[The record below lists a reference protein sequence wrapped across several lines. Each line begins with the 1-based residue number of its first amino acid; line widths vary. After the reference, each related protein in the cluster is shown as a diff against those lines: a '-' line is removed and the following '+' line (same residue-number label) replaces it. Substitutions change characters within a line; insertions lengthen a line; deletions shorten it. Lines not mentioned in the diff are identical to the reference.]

1 MKKLVLKPLKAFNDN
16 IWVNWVIFEATLYLC
31 YLCLVYCYCYCLVA
45 ILVANYFVTPW
56 TVTCQTPLPT
66 SFPRQEYWSGLPFPS
81 PGDLPDPG
89 IEPCLPHCRQT
100 LYHLSH
106 QGSPPYINTLYI
118 LSLLNS
124 RPDTIIGTD
133 NMFFKMYKCH
143 INCGT
148 YIFKAK
154 WYNLFSHF
162 SWVWC
167 CKNYSIISCILVAT
181 VEVCIFSTYL
191 LNQFN
196 LIKFTVIFNWNFAVE
211 LENKIVL

>member
-1 MKKLVLKPLKAFNDN
+1 MKKLALKPLKPFNDN
-16 IWVNWVIFEATLYLC
+16 IWVNWVICEATLYLC

-81 PGDLPDPG
+81 PGDLPNPG

-133 NMFFKMYKCH
+133 NMFLKC
-143 INCGT
+143 INAT
-148 YIFKAK
+148 
-154 WYNLFSHF
+154 L
-162 SWVWC
+162 
-167 CKNYSIISCILVAT
+167 T
-181 VEVCIFSTYL
+181 VEHIFSK
-191 LNQFN
+191 LNGTIIF
-196 LIKFTVIFNWNFAVE
+196 LISHEHGVAKTTALFHVFW
-211 LENKIVL
+211 